1 MSLSFLYIWLYSLLL
16 VVLWWFFIIIRIHAI
31 KFKNFQT
38 KIITSLKWLCF
49 ILIFLSLSGY
59 VILFI
64 MINSLSVRKI
74 DKIDKVKSSTDINST
89 VNSLQ
94 EEIY

>member
-49 ILIFLSLSGY
+49 ILIFLSLAWY
-59 VILFI
+59 IILF
-64 MINSLSVRKI
+64 MIINWAGVRKI
-74 DKIDKVKSSTDINST
+74 DKIDKVKSPTDINST

-94 EEIY
+94 EEVY

>member
-38 KIITSLKWLCF
+38 KIITSLKGLCF
-49 ILIFLSLSGY
+49 ILIFLSLAWY
-59 VILFI
+59 VVLF
-64 MINSLSVRKI
+64 MIINWASVRKI
-74 DKIDKVKSSTDINST
+74 DKIDKVKSPTDINST
-89 VNSLQ
+89 VNSL
-94 EEIY
+94 EEEVY